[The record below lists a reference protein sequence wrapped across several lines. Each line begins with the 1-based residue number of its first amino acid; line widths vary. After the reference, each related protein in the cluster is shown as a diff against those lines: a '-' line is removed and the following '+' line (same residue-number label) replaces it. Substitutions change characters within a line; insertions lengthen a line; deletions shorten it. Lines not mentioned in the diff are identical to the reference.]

1 MDAATQ
7 QVNAQAI
14 LAHTDHSRNKKA
26 AALLGALMAVLLWQT
41 RWPSLRAGL
50 VVLVMGQLVVV
61 AMLTRRN
68 WAIAKSLEG
77 LRKENGPGADLLGWF
92 DQEESFAKRL
102 TLIENAIRLVGFL
115 MLAYGFWY
123 ATGSIAVAV
132 LLGIFYPVIAYFGIV
147 RKKHLRNISKLKA
160 QRSHLQKTLLSKE
173 RH

>member
-1 MDAATQ
+1 MDVATQ

-26 AALLGALMAVLLWQT
+26 AALLGVLMALLLWQT

-68 WAIAKSLEG
+68 RAIANSLEG
-77 LRKENGPGADLLGWF
+77 LGKENVSSADLLDWF
-92 DQEESFAKRL
+92 DREESFAKRL
-102 TLIENAIRLVGFL
+102 TLIENSIRLAGFL

-123 ATGSIAVAV
+123 ATGSIAVAA

-147 RKKHLRNISKLKA
+147 RKKHLRKISNLKT
-160 QRSHLQKTLLSKE
+160 QRSHLQETLLSKE